1 MSAPAGSRP
10 RGRAG
15 ALGAALALL
24 VILSAIVT
32 LGARAGTTA
41 GPGRAAMSQP
51 AARTD
56 DGALRGTTGG
66 SMDEFL
72 GIPYAAPPVGALR
85 WQPPAPAARWSGTRL
100 ATQFGANCAQPAS
113 PYGTASSSENCL
125 YLNVYTPRATSA
137 HARLPV
143 MVWLHGGAFDY
154 GESNDFNP
162 APLVAQGIIVVTVNY
177 RLGALGFLADSSL
190 TSKSGGSGDF
200 GLLDQQAALRWVQ
213 ANITAFGGD
222 PRAVTLAGESAGGLS
237 VLAQLASPDAAGL
250 FSRAIVESGTYQ
262 LDQDTLT
269 QAESSGAAFAAK
281 TGCADNSAACLR
293 ALPVAAILAAQDQ
306 AGYRPNVDAAVL
318 PRTLQAALSSG
329 QFAHVPV
336 LIGTNEDEYSL
347 FVAQDQLL
355 EKLPPVTAQD
365 YVPYIESSLGVTGQA
380 AAAIAGQY
388 PLSAYASPQLALTA
402 VGTDGEFACN
412 AQAADDALSRY
423 SPVYG
428 YQFSDQDAP
437 QRYLPSDGFPYGAS
451 HTSELSYLFNL
462 SAPLPGPLTSAQQR
476 LAVQMRQ
483 YWTSFVSG
491 ARPLSADGLT
501 PPASTIQAYFA
512 AQHHCGFWNSA
523 G

>member
-66 SMDEFL
+66 SMDEVL

-137 HARLPV
+137 RTRLPV

-154 GESNDFNP
+154 GESNDFDP
-162 APLVAQGIIVVTVNY
+162 APLVARGIIVVTVNY

-190 TSKSGGSGDF
+190 TGQATHGTGSGDF
-200 GLLDQQAALRWVQ
+200 GLMDQQAALHWVQ
-213 ANITAFGGD
+213 ANIPAFGGD

-250 FSRAIVESGTYQ
+250 FSRAIVESGAYQ

-281 TGCADNSAACLR
+281 TGCTDNSAACLR
-293 ALPVAAILAAQDQ
+293 ALPVATILADQNQ

-318 PRTLQAALSSG
+318 PRTLRAAFSSG
-329 QFAHVPV
+329 QFARVPV
-336 LIGTNEDEYSL
+336 L
-347 FVAQDQLL
+347 A
-355 EKLPPVTAQD
+355 
-365 YVPYIESSLGVTGQA
+365 
-380 AAAIAGQY
+380 
-388 PLSAYASPQLALTA
+388 
-402 VGTDGEFACN
+402 
-412 AQAADDALSRY
+412 
-423 SPVYG
+423 
-428 YQFSDQDAP
+428 
-437 QRYLPSDGFPYGAS
+437 
-451 HTSELSYLFNL
+451 
-462 SAPLPGPLTSAQQR
+462 
-476 LAVQMRQ
+476 
-483 YWTSFVSG
+483 
-491 ARPLSADGLT
+491 
-501 PPASTIQAYFA
+501 
-512 AQHHCGFWNSA
+512 
-523 G
+523 

>member
-1 MSAPAGSRP
+1 MSTPPGKRR
-10 RGRAG
+10 RGRAV
-15 ALGAALALL
+15 ALSAALALL

-32 LGARAGTTA
+32 LGARAETT
-41 GPGRAAMSQP
+41 GPGRAADSRP
-51 AARTD
+51 TARTD
-56 DGALRGTTGG
+56 DGVLRGTSSG
-66 SMDEFL
+66 SMGEFL

-85 WQPPAPAARWSGTRL
+85 WQPPAPAARWSGIRQ

-113 PYGTASSSENCL
+113 PYGTASTAENCL
-125 YLNVYTPRATSA
+125 YLNVYAPRAPGA
-137 HARLPV
+137 HTPLKV

-162 APLVAQGIIVVTVNY
+162 APLVARGIVVVTVNY

-190 TSKSGGSGDF
+190 TGKNAGSGDF
-200 GLLDQQAALRWVQ
+200 GLLDQQAALRWVKG
-213 ANITAFGGD
+213 NITAFGGD
-222 PRAVTLAGESAGGLS
+222 PRAVPLAGESAGGLS

-250 FSRAIVESGTYQ
+250 FSRAIVESGAYQ

-269 QAESSGAAFAAK
+269 QAESSGAAFAAE
-281 TGCADNSAACLR
+281 TGCTDNSAACLR
-293 ALPVAAILAAQDQ
+293 ALPVATILADQNQ

-318 PRTLQAALSSG
+318 PRTLRAAFSSG
-329 QFAHVPV
+329 QFARVPV
-336 LIGTNEDEYSL
+336 LAGTNENEYSL

-365 YVPYIESSLGVTGQA
+365 YVPYIESSLGVTAAA
-380 AAAIAGQY
+380 AAAIAAQY

-412 AQAADDALSRY
+412 AQTADDSLSRY

-428 YQFSDQDAP
+428 YQFNDQDAP
-437 QRYLPSDGFPYGAS
+437 QRYLPSAGFPYGAS